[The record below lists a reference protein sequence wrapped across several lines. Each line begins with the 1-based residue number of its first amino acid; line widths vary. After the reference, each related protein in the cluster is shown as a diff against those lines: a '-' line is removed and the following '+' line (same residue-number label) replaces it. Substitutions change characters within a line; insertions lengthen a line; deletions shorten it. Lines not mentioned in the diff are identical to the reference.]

1 MTLAEALAIAAH
13 AKPEHRQPLDKL
25 QGSTTGAQLSAGLE
39 ALSKSY
45 NAMGG
50 TLADMQKQLDRA
62 RAGVTLY
69 ANAIKINL
77 TETMQ

>member
-1 MTLAEALAIAAH
+1 MTTAEALAIAAQ
-13 AKPEHRQPLDKL
+13 AKPKHQQPLDKL
-25 QGSTTGAQLSAGLE
+25 QGSTTGAQPSAGLE

-45 NAMGG
+45 NAMGS

-69 ANAIKINL
+69 ANAMKINL